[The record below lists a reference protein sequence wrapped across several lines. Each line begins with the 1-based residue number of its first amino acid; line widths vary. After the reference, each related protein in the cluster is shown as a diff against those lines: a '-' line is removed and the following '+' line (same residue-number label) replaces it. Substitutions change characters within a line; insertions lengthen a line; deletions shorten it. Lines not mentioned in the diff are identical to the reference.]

1 MAGTG
6 VTAGREAVEGSD
18 MTSESC
24 VGRGIR
30 DGNVRTSGW
39 LALRQ
44 MKTPDET
51 KHVAKHLTTK

>member
-6 VTAGREAVEGSD
+6 VTEGQEAVVRSD
-18 MTSESC
+18 MTRESC

-39 LALRQ
+39 
-44 MKTPDET
+44 
-51 KHVAKHLTTK
+51 H